1 MEKNIAILVP
11 SLSRQTHTTL
21 HSWYGLLV
29 SEWSKPPQR
38 PLAVAG
44 LLTFRLLSKHTVTKC
59 MALQWTDSQSLYVEA
74 PLRLR
79 TIGTGTLTV
88 P

>member
-44 LLTFRLLSKHTVTKC
+44 LLTFRLLSKATVTKC
-59 MALQWTDSQSLYVEA
+59 TALHWIDGVSPYMWKR
-74 PLRLR
+74 PD
-79 TIGTGTLTV
+79 G
-88 P
+88 